1 MVPLA
6 KNLTHSSSC
15 SRSCA
20 ALKPANAAKFSK
32 EAPGDIIFLSF
43 PTALPIL
50 RTASNGF
57 GVLCAATFM
66 DSWTP
71 GNNEALRQEEHDRI
85 IGPDGTLKAGCK
97 RRISPNSRPDDVEVW
112 G

>member
-1 MVPLA
+1 L
-6 KNLTHSSSC
+6 S
-15 SRSCA
+15 
-20 ALKPANAAKFSK
+20 
-32 EAPGDIIFLSF
+32 FLSF
-43 PTALPIL
+43 PRALPIL

-71 GNNEALRQEEHDRI
+71 GNNEALCQEEHDRI
-85 IGPDGTLKAGCK
+85 IGPDGTLKPGCK